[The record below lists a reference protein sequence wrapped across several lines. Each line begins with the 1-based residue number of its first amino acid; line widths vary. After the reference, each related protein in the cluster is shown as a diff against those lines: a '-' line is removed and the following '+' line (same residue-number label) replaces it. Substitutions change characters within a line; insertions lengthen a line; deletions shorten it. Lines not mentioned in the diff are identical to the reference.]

1 MAGGCV
7 RDIYGAILTPIDR
20 SNIPHLL
27 QVEGWKRMP
36 PAEAAP
42 FRRAEVDHA
51 ALLSEL
57 GYDAL

>member
-1 MAGGCV
+1 
-7 RDIYGAILTPIDR
+7 LTPIDR